1 MINNYF
7 NLDLEIIALLYTIK
21 NNNII
26 FNYIK
31 EKDSINRETEVLNK
45 LERLD

>member
-31 EKDSINRETEVLNK
+31 EKDSINREIEVLNK